1 MHLSSKS
8 LLTSVLSSQD
18 ITNALDT
25 LLGDASAI
33 PELGDLLAGV
43 DTSLDQVLTGLEIL
57 LAGVLNLVANL

>member
-18 ITNALDT
+18 ITNALDS